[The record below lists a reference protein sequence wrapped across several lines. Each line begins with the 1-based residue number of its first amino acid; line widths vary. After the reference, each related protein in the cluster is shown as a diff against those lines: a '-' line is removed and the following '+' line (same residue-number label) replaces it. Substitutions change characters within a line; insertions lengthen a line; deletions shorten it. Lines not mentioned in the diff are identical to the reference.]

1 MGSIITL
8 GLHSL
13 KLLFKSKSL
22 LIVLFLMPLALSALI
37 TFGLQKVYVPAVS
50 YLKTEKSFENEIKT
64 LSGKAKE
71 AGIMFKEQS
80 KLYPEVKK
88 QLDNVIDRDVPEVAE
103 YATQNFLSVLLPPYY
118 PATGKIIDNTMIS
131 LNTLLVIIFSIS
143 WLPAMFGVFLMNQ
156 DKKNKTLIPIIA
168 QGISSSQYILSK
180 CFAGL
185 LISLFIAIASV
196 SGYFLG
202 AGSAQMNIAVIQNIA
217 IVSVIGSFCAITIS
231 ILLSQIISEY
241 KTQVLICGM
250 LVPILVISLFIAAIQ
265 APLIDSSIT
274 EIKAQFSVI
283 KNERIPQDKKKFDLL
298 GERQIYDYAQ
308 MFAVKLGSEI
318 IPSGVQSL
326 PKRNKATFSDSM
338 LKALNTFSIVSIIC
352 IILSMGL
359 SLITFRK
366 Q

>member
-131 LNTLLVIIFSIS
+131 LNTLLVIIISIS

-231 ILLSQIISEY
+231 ILLSQIIFKS
-241 KTQVLICGM
+241 
-250 LVPILVISLFIAAIQ
+250 LVISLHNAT
-265 APLIDSSIT
+265 LS
-274 EIKAQFSVI
+274 EHFSV
-283 KNERIPQDKKKFDLL
+283 F
-298 GERQIYDYAQ
+298 
-308 MFAVKLGSEI
+308 EI
-318 IPSGVQSL
+318 
-326 PKRNKATFSDSM
+326 
-338 LKALNTFSIVSIIC
+338 
-352 IILSMGL
+352 
-359 SLITFRK
+359 
-366 Q
+366 